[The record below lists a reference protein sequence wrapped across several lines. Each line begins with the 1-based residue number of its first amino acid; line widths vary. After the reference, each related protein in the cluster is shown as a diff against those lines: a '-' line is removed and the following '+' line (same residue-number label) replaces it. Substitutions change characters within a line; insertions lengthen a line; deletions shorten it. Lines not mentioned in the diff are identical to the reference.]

1 MTRNANHEQHRIWN
15 GADGRHWAEHHQR
28 YDAMAAG
35 QTDALLDAAAITDTH
50 RVLDIG
56 CGTGQ
61 TTRSAARRARRGY
74 ALGVDLSEP
83 MLERARRT
91 AAAEGLGNAEF
102 AQGDAQVH
110 PFPPGGFDAAVSRAG
125 VMFFA
130 DPVAAFGNIGRALRS
145 GGRLAF
151 VCHRN
156 PGAEVEAVFAALAE
170 HLPSAQPAQGV
181 TDFTDPDHIRTV
193 LDRAGFTETAVT
205 ATEVLSTVGT
215 DPDDAADFLLAGQ
228 AGAAPGGT
236 DTDRDAATR
245 ARHAVAAA
253 LRRFEGGGAVRIPAR
268 GWLVTARAAR

>member
-1 MTRNANHEQHRIWN
+1 MTRIANHEQHRIWN

-35 QTDALLDAAAITDTH
+35 LTDALLDAAAVTDTH

-61 TTRSAARRARRGY
+61 TTRSAARRARRGH

-83 MLERARRT
+83 MLERARST

-102 AQGDAQVH
+102 VRGDAQVH
-110 PFPPGGFDAAVSRAG
+110 PFPPGGFDSAVSRAG

-130 DPVAAFGNIGRALRS
+130 DPVAAFGNIGRALRP

-156 PGAEVEAVFAALAE
+156 PGAEVETLFAALVE
-170 HLPSAQPAQGV
+170 HLPPAEPAQGV
-181 TDFTDPDHIRTV
+181 ADFTDPDHIRTV

-215 DPDDAADFLLAGQ
+215 DSDDAAGFLLAGQ
-228 AGAAPGGT
+228 AGAAAGSM
-236 DTDRDAATR
+236 DQDAVAR
-245 ARHAVAAA
+245 ARRAVAAA
-253 LRRFEGGGAVRIPAR
+253 LRRFEDGGAVRIPAR
-268 GWLVTARAAR
+268 GWLVTARTAQ